1 MDCISISMYFL
12 EKVGILM
19 IVNEEQLSS
28 SKVFNILD
36 NSTFL
41 LENEMDP
48 LNYSPILEN
57 SNLGMNILSYRNL
70 EEVSNI
76 YGIDCNSAIN
86 IIAEQNNVDPSS
98 ICISVDQGEAIVY
111 PEILSEF
118 SNSYILEKL
127 PDDNPEV
134 QLCNSV
140 IEQAFENEDVD
151 IISVLEDTNITSLNE
166 LFDNVSRT
174 QYSIARKQILARKKR
189 HMNDYQSG
197 HKRFGHA
204 SWVNGDRQI
213 SRNATEPMIRNLIK
227 MNNAN
232 RPKPQPTPS
241 PKPTPQPIP
250 TPQTPSTSGNSI
262 KSNILNRLNGIGS
275 NMKSYGRQGLNFL
288 NKNKNSGIA
297 MAGIGAAAY
306 AGAKGA
312 KQLANYKLKKLAIN
326 RISALGNKVVELERQ
341 KSMVA
346 PARKSFI
353 QRMIDKIKETIRKL
367 KIKLFGSGNTPVMN
381 Q

>member
-1 MDCISISMYFL
+1 
-12 EKVGILM
+12 M

-70 EEVSNI
+70 EEVSNT
-76 YGIDCNSAIN
+76 YGIDCDSAIN

-111 PEILSEF
+111 PEILSKF

-189 HMNDYQSG
+189 HMNDYQPG
-197 HKRFGHA
+197 HKRAGHA
-204 SWVNGDRQI
+204 AWVNGDRQI

-241 PKPTPQPIP
+241 PKPTPQPA
-250 TPQTPSTSGNSI
+250 PQPTPSTSGNSI

-275 NMKSYGRQGLNFL
+275 NMKSYGKQGLNFL